1 MMKLSRNPIRWVIA
15 LALIPVAPGLVLW
28 LAGLGQQTA
37 ETTHATLMENPWI
50 LVIVGAF
57 IPALV
62 IGLIVRALVGGNACK
77 CQQQDACRTTESS

>member
-28 LAGLGQQTA
+28 LAGLGQQAA
-37 ETTHATLMENPWI
+37 EITHPTLMENPWI
-50 LVIVGAF
+50 LAIVGAF

-62 IGLIVRALVGGNACK
+62 IGLFVRALAGGNACK
-77 CQQQDACRTTESS
+77 CQQLDASRTTESS